1 MSRHTLNNNLP
12 SKPTRNKTMQQ
23 NEITAVLSPN
33 ADNELDINQ
42 RQYAASGY
50 AYVIVSGVLAHVNFA
65 AELDIKYEAGERW
78 GGYTAIAPTA
88 EIENVYGLKLG
99 YDDVTDLDFEPVN
112 YTLTDADKAAI
123 AQCIENFIYS
133 GNSQLET
140 PNKYQRYADPTL

>member
-12 SKPTRNKTMQQ
+12 SKPARNKTMQQ

-65 AELDIKYEAGERW
+65 AELDIEYEAGERW
-78 GGYTAIAPTA
+78 GGYTAVDPS
-88 EIENVYGLKLG
+88 
-99 YDDVTDLDFEPVN
+99 
-112 YTLTDADKAAI
+112 ADKAAI
-123 AQCIENFIYS
+123 TQCIKDFIYS
-133 GNSQLET
+133 GDSKLET
-140 PNKYQRYADPTL
+140 PNKYQRYADPIL